1 MKRFF
6 KIGLSIII
14 PFLLVIQIFYWFYN
28 FVYNII
34 IDYLPHNMEY
44 QWWYAI
50 IAVLGVLIVITII
63 GMIFN
68 LIAPIRWLKNRFDK
82 YIVDRI
88 PIVNKIYNFGK
99 DISDSFISD
108 IKEDGDL
115 KVVEVMFAGQMSL
128 GVLTDESNDIVFVPT
143 APNPLNGFIMKTKDY
158 KKMDMSFTDLI
169 QSLASLGKVNGSKWK
184 EKRGES

>member
-1 MKRFF
+1 MKKFF

-34 IDYLPHNMEY
+34 IDYLPYNMEY

-88 PIVNKIYNFGK
+88 PVVNKIYNFGK

-115 KVVEVMFAGQMSL
+115 KVVEIDFGPVKML
-128 GVLTDESNDIVFVPT
+128 GVLTDPKNNLVFIFSSPS
-143 APNPLNGFIMKTKDY
+143 PLTGFVFKTNNY
-158 KKMDMSFTDLI
+158 KITNINFLDAVKI
-169 QSLASLGKVNGSKWK
+169 NASLGKTNGNLWK
-184 EKRGES
+184 